1 LEHSTV
7 LYETDNNPLL
17 KLAWNKLDSNYL
29 AVLEMDDKNVTLI
42 DIRQPQLH
50 LAKLRN
56 HKDFVNAISWAPH
69 SSTHICSVGDDA

>member
-42 DIRQPQLH
+42 DIRYFILFIYIYIYIYIYIF
-50 LAKLRN
+50 LK
-56 HKDFVNAISWAPH
+56 
-69 SSTHICSVGDDA
+69 

>member
-42 DIRQPQLH
+42 DIRYLFS
-50 LAKLRN
+50 LFIYIYIFIYIFLK
-56 HKDFVNAISWAPH
+56 
-69 SSTHICSVGDDA
+69 

>member
-1 LEHSTV
+1 MVVVGNLISGIIKIISNWNIIKRNLEHSTV

-42 DIRQPQLH
+42 DIRY
-50 LAKLRN
+50 
-56 HKDFVNAISWAPH
+56 FFIYFIS
-69 SSTHICSVGDDA
+69 

>member
-1 LEHSTV
+1 MEHSTV

-42 DIRQPQLH
+42 DIRYLFS
-50 LAKLRN
+50 LFIYIYIFIYIFLK
-56 HKDFVNAISWAPH
+56 
-69 SSTHICSVGDDA
+69 